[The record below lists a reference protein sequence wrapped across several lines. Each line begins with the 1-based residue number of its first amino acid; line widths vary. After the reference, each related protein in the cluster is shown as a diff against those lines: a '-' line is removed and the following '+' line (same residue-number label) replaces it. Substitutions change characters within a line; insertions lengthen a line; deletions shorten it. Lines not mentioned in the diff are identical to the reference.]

1 MVLILTLEMK
11 MVKLQWIKQESEM
24 TKATGKLYI
33 FYNHQV
39 LYFFSALKFEGF
51 LQTSFSSIFTG
62 LFCRIASFLQ
72 KILQELESCN

>member
-39 LYFFSALKFEGF
+39 LYFFL
-51 LQTSFSSIFTG
+51 L
-62 LFCRIASFLQ
+62 
-72 KILQELESCN
+72 